1 MNQWNQYPFVRIL
14 LAFVIG
20 VLIQLITGFHFP
32 EIAIFILALIVIVLL
47 LFIFRSSE
55 KLFHYGYWI
64 GLLMQVLVLMLGNF
78 LAYQSIDTNS
88 PNHYTH
94 FMKTGD
100 HFLVRI
106 VEPPIE
112 KEKSYKAEVEIKA
125 VADSGKVKPSCGH
138 AIIYFKKDSASAKLR
153 YGDELIMKNNFQL
166 ISPPKNPDEFDYK
179 KYAAYKNIYATA
191 FLNYDDYHSLG
202 VRKVYWIFQTT
213 YWLREKSI
221 HAIETYI
228 PSTRES
234 SVAEAM
240 IIGDRDNL
248 SFDVHQSFVD
258 AGVIHIIVVAGLHV
272 GILYLMLQKIFFFL
286 DRRKQTR
293 VVKSFLIVV
302 LIWLFAF
309 ITGLSAP
316 VLRAATMFSFMTL
329 GKNIGRSIHPF
340 NTLACSAFFIL
351 LFNPLLITEAGFQ
364 LSYGAVFGITTISSY
379 IDKRLYRT
387 NRVADYFWKIV
398 AASTS
403 AQIAL
408 FPFTLHYF
416 NQFPV
421 YFIPANVV
429 VIPITFALVWLGV
442 MLILLQW
449 ISPLALV
456 IGKTMQGLL
465 WFLNEFISCVQH
477 APLSV
482 IHFPEFTWLQ
492 AILLALSFIFIF
504 QFFISKRKSTL
515 FTGLVS
521 FAILLAVANFY
532 WMKNANEK
540 TFTVYSFP
548 KKSRIEF
555 REGNNAHF
563 IHSTE
568 VSDAMEDFYFRHRW
582 QLQNVNSV
590 SSYALEDSLANNSMT
605 NQFFRNSSFFQ
616 FRNYKVAVIR
626 GLKKEETPLKKLTVD
641 AIIISG
647 NPKIHIKNLTEFF
660 NSSLIIFDSSN
671 SFYRVKKWKEEA
683 ASLGIKTYDVLTE
696 GAFVKQLN

>member
-1 MNQWNQYPFVRIL
+1 
-14 LAFVIG
+14 
-20 VLIQLITGFHFP
+20 
-32 EIAIFILALIVIVLL
+32 
-47 LFIFRSSE
+47 
-55 KLFHYGYWI
+55 
-64 GLLMQVLVLMLGNF
+64 MLGNF
-78 LAYQSIDTNS
+78 LAFHSIDADD

-94 FMKTGD
+94 FLESSD

-112 KEKSYKAEVEIKA
+112 KQNSYKAEVEIKA
-125 VADSGKVKPSCGH
+125 RADSGKVESTCGH
-138 AIIYFKKDSASAKLR
+138 AIIYFKKDSSSAKLR
-153 YGDELIMKNNFQL
+153 YGDELIVINNFQL
-166 ISPPKNPDEFDYK
+166 IAPPKNPDEFDYR
-179 KYAAYKNIYATA
+179 KYAAYQNIYATA
-191 FLNYDDYHSLG
+191 FLKQDDYGSLG
-202 VRKVYWIFQTT
+202 INKTYWIFEST

-228 PSTRES
+228 PSVRES

-272 GILYLMLQKIFFFL
+272 GILYLLLQRIFFFL
-286 DRRKQTR
+286 DKKRQTR
-293 VVKSFLIVV
+293 IVKSFLIVV

-309 ITGLSAP
+309 VTGLSAP
-316 VLRAATMFSFMTL
+316 VLRAATMFSFITF
-329 GKNIGRSIHPF
+329 GKNMGRSIHPF
-340 NTLACSAFFIL
+340 NVLACSAFFIL

-387 NRVADYFWKIV
+387 NRVVDYLWKIV

-408 FPFTLHYF
+408 LPFTLHYF

-449 ISPLALV
+449 ISPLAFV
-456 IGKTMQGLL
+456 TGKIMQGLL
-465 WFLNEFISCVQH
+465 WLLNEFILLVQH
-477 APLSV
+477 APFSV

-492 AILLALSFIFIF
+492 ATLLALSFIFIF
-504 QFFISKRKSTL
+504 QFFISKRKSML
-515 FTGLVS
+515 FAGMVS
-521 FAILLAVANFY
+521 FIALLAVTDISFLESS
-532 WMKNANEK
+532 NEN

-548 KKSRIEF
+548 RKSRIEF
-555 REGNNAHF
+555 RDGNVAQF
-563 IHSTE
+563 IHSSE
-568 VSDAMEDFYFRHRW
+568 LSDAQEDFYFRHHW

-590 SSYALEDSLANNSMT
+590 KSYALKDSLNNGSAG
-605 NQFFRNSSFFQ
+605 NEFFRNIFFFQ

-626 GLKKEETPLKKLTVD
+626 ELKNEEAPLKKLTVD
-641 AIIISG
+641 ALIISG
-647 NPKIHIKNLTEFF
+647 NPKLEISNLTEFF

-683 ASLGIKTYDVLTE
+683 SSLGIKTYDVFNE
-696 GAFVKQLN
+696 GAFVKQIN